1 MSRLS
6 ITHPSSAQ
14 GATSEIY
21 ASIKKAAGIIPNVYA
36 TIGTHCPTGLKT
48 IIELDKAIEG
58 STLSEAELAA
68 IRLKVS
74 IHARCDYCITAYAF
88 LGQFA
93 GLSRATIENIR
104 NAQPTSNEKLDKLL
118 DFVCILLTSKGT
130 IDFPSVQNLLNT
142 GYTENNLIEICLVA
156 SNTTF
161 INLVNRV
168 NNTTIDF
175 PEFDFKSEALGKK
188 P

>member
-6 ITHPSSAQ
+6 ITHHSSAQ
-14 GATSEIY
+14 GTTSEIY
-21 ASIKKAAGIIPNVYA
+21 ASIKKAAGIVPNVYA

-48 IIELDKAIEG
+48 IIELDNVIEG

-74 IHARCDYCITAYAF
+74 THATCDYCVTAYAF
-88 LGQFA
+88 LGKFA
-93 GLSRATIENIR
+93 GLSKTAIENIR
-104 NAQPTSNEKLDKLL
+104 ARKPTSNEKIDKLL
-118 DFVCILLTSKGT
+118 EFVCILITSKGV
-130 IDFPSVQNLLNT
+130 IDFESVQTLLNA
-142 GYTENNLIEICLVA
+142 GYTENNLIEICLVV

-175 PEFDFKSEALGKK
+175 PSV
-188 P
+188 